1 MAVTPFL
8 AQIAAKIA
16 KQLEEKADFGH
27 YLGQDREAAEIVSG
41 DTSFV
46 VVVGYGTVG
55 KMVCDLLDEKFIKY
69 VGLEV
74 DPNKAI
80 QARNRGLPVF
90 YGDISRPEVGSAFG
104 VNKASAVILTTSEPI
119 ATNRAVISLRRNNPD
134 IKIFARAKD
143 EVHKNR
149 LQSTLNVS
157 AMIPSTFE
165 DNLMLSLPFGEA
177 VLESLGADK
186 EEVAT
191 ILENKRRELVAQK
204 YGTTEEKEIKEEN
217 DIVVDVTAAINDDD
231 GSIEEVDD
239 DVVVD
244 ASPAV

>member
-1 MAVTPFL
+1 
-8 AQIAAKIA
+8 
-16 KQLEEKADFGH
+16 
-27 YLGQDREAAEIVSG
+27 
-41 DTSFV
+41 
-46 VVVGYGTVG
+46 
-55 KMVCDLLDEKFIKY
+55 MVCDLLDAKFIKY

-74 DPNKAI
+74 DQNKAI

-104 VNKASAVILTTSEPI
+104 VSKASTVILTTSEPI

-191 ILENKRRELVAQK
+191 ILENKRRELVAQT
-204 YGTTEEKEIKEEN
+204 YGTTEEEELPFRLLLKKRL
-217 DIVVDVTAAINDDD
+217 TSA
-231 GSIEEVDD
+231 
-239 DVVVD
+239 
-244 ASPAV
+244 